1 MPSDKPPKPSNLYQ
15 PEKSDTDLIN
25 REEKRVIPV
34 MEEKA
39 TFGKTV
45 VETGRVRLIKTVE
58 EHEENVTFPLTEEE
72 ITVVRKPVN
81 RYVEEAP
88 TVRQEGDTTIYP
100 VLKEVLVVE
109 KKLMLVEEIHVTKRQ
124 RTTITS
130 ETVNLRS
137 ESVRVERELPNE
149 GRPG

>member
-1 MPSDKPPKPSNLYQ
+1 MSSDKPPKPSNLYQ
-15 PEKSDTDLIN
+15 TEKLNTDLIN
-25 REEKRVIPV
+25 REQERVIPV
-34 MEEKA
+34 IEEKA
-39 TFGKTV
+39 TIVKTV
-45 VETGRVRLIKTVE
+45 EETGRVRLIKTVE
-58 EHEENVTFPLTEEE
+58 EHQENVSFPLTEEE
-72 ITVVRKPVN
+72 ITVERKPID

-88 TVRQEGDTTIYP
+88 VVRQEGDTTIYP

-124 RTTITS
+124 RTTITT

-137 ESVRVERELPNE
+137 ESISVERELPNE